1 MTEEKSRKFMDIP
14 HKILTT
20 KKEIPFFLTE
30 VYVIKYFH
38 SQKHFFKN
46 TSLEDVQSYS
56 SEKINTCYR
65 AATSEFCMLKC
76 KFCTILH
83 AIHQKCISS
92 HHEKTVSKLT
102 CFYLLQFYFSLLP
115 QYCFWVLLSLNES
128 SCLFQARDEEIP
140 SAKCRCAPTEM
151 GERAGLMVCG
161 NYSTTWNLLLSVLRT
176 GISVM
181 G

>member
-1 MTEEKSRKFMDIP
+1 MTEEKSRKFMDVP

-65 AATSEFCMLKC
+65 ADTSEFCMLKR

-83 AIHQKCISS
+83 AIHQ
-92 HHEKTVSKLT
+92 T

-161 NYSTTWNLLLSVLRT
+161 NHSTTWNLLLSVLRT